1 MSKLVE
7 DIKLIIENEDIEDLC
22 SYSYISY
29 DIDVDDINKNE
40 NIEES
45 FKDYILENDCCL
57 SNKADKSNTT
67 KEKLNKFELEE
78 INYWVDDLYKL
89 LGFNLENFDIERSNR
104 ADKLINK
111 LEENGTI
118 YYMNGKNGTEFDW

>member
-40 NIEES
+40 NIS
-45 FKDYILENDCCL
+45 PRKKI
-57 SNKADKSNTT
+57 SP
-67 KEKLNKFELEE
+67 
-78 INYWVDDLYKL
+78 
-89 LGFNLENFDIERSNR
+89 NR
-104 ADKLINK
+104 DGLFGANIF
-111 LEENGTI
+111 
-118 YYMNGKNGTEFDW
+118 Y